1 MGSHDGFQN
10 PTMPH
15 TVVSRVDCS
24 QDSHHA
30 SIQDGFQNRTL
41 AAKARLPS
49 EAPRVSSGVQAQ
61 MRREA
66 ATHPDACKH

>member
-1 MGSHDGFQN
+1 MLSPMHN
-10 PTMPH
+10 TPH
-15 TVVSRVDCS
+15 TDFSHIDRG

-30 SIQDGFQNRTL
+30 STQGRIQNPTL

-66 ATHPDACKH
+66 ATHPDACTYKIR